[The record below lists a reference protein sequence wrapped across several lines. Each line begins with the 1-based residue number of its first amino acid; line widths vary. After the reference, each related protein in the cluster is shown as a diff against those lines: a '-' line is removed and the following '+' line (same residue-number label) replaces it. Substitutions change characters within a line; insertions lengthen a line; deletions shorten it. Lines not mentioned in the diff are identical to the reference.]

1 MQKPYAGRIR
11 GWKGLLLLTVNVLY
25 FVGHYDYFLPS
36 VLYGSEA
43 VDQKIQADFII
54 LGTGNHQ
61 DTVDF
66 IRSKEKASS
75 LFNHIKVVDDSDLM
89 QEPSTYELRKAVQKK
104 YDAVFAEF
112 GRSVYEYSKIVISF
126 DERNSFGIYLSDLEE
141 KVNVTVLVKNL
152 SFFERDAYRLL
163 DSGDRNVFCELQ
175 REYQVLG
182 IDAGYSVNDIVL
194 LESGQE
200 NRPYKGRKVSCFNV
214 GERLRQLS
222 EETFQSLCEYFQ
234 LDHTGFEGSFN
245 LLYLDAYWFDFVY
258 FGAERNYFSAYE
270 IFRESVDNSNLPLI
284 VRIDSRWSID
294 NSRIREIFHTD
305 LVIKAWTPVELLSR
319 MDRLSVV
326 ELWSIG
332 NRAPE
337 CINVKAQKVICLNNV
352 FFNGYRDVMAIKW
365 VVEKIAG
372 YHKSNKVECHGFT
385 PEEMKN
391 FEVCCRESHIRFV
404 RKSIFHSRLRLFAKL
419 SQISVE
425 EIVQAAERKEWII
438 VLNPFAAGKRFTEEE
453 FNRVKRYFYA
463 ARIFAG
469 SDNARILENVI
480 WIFAKKADEILANH
494 SVKEPFSFEICPIKR
509 EEVLL
514 PENTISREYIA
525 ASAAQKSIILYGASE
540 TAREF
545 LKKYGGMLRVKYV
558 MHDPEE
564 EADEFINRN
573 YPVIRFHREAIGADD
588 YVIICRS
595 FVHNIDKIPD
605 YALARDNFLRM
616 GFMVCR
622 DFTYYRIF
630 EAIEE
635 KKPIILFCGYCE
647 LAGMKQ
653 VLDLTSIIHSYC
665 LLFYHVGRET
675 MLTAPGFEDFVATA
689 KLCDILV
696 HAPLIVN
703 RGVLDADVKK
713 LVGKNTRL
721 IFVPQINFKGYAP
734 YKKGNY
740 LKRNNNL
747 KLFGICY
754 YPFLYEVSVLTELIK
769 EGKSNEEIF
778 EAVSEEDL
786 YSAEEI
792 RQNLRISLKMLEI
805 MDRPSDIPIYDFIED
820 NYRDHMLFKD
830 AVHANDIVFFE
841 YARRFVRHIGE
852 EQIVQEIDLTEQQ
865 CRKKGVYFQVA
876 TEEPVLPCVA
886 KALNLSFADKKKLY
900 MQKVTD
906 EYIRWRTFRQ
916 WVFDYCNYYRS
927 ALVVKRT
934 LNHKYRTRKVTIW
947 RNEEEQYSR
956 SDGE

>member
-1 MQKPYAGRIR
+1 MLP
-11 GWKGLLLLTVNVLY
+11 LTVNNVLY

-43 VDQKIQADFII
+43 VDQKVQADFII

-66 IRSKEKASS
+66 IRSKEKDSS
-75 LFNHIKVVDDSDLM
+75 LFNHIKVVDDSDFIR
-89 QEPSTYELRKAVQKK
+89 EPSTYEMRKAIQKK
-104 YDAVFAEF
+104 YDAIFAEF
-112 GRSVYEYSKIVISF
+112 GRSVYEYAKIVISF
-126 DERNSFGIYLSDLEE
+126 DERNSFGIYLSDLKE

-152 SFFERDAYRLL
+152 SFFERDAYSLL
-163 DSGDRNVFCELQ
+163 ESGNRNVFCELQ

-182 IDAGYSVNDIVL
+182 MDAGYSVNDIVL

-200 NRPYKGRKVSCFNV
+200 NQPYKGRKVLYFNV
-214 GERLRQLS
+214 GEKLRQLS
-222 EETFQSLCEYFQ
+222 EETFQALCRYFQ
-234 LDHTGFEGSFN
+234 LDHTGFDGSFHI
-245 LLYLDAYWFDFVY
+245 LFLDAYWFDFVF

-319 MDRLSVV
+319 MDQMRVV

-337 CINVKAQKVICLNNV
+337 CINVKAQKVICLHNV
-352 FFNGYRDVMAIKW
+352 FFEHYKDVMAVKG

-372 YHKSNKVECHGFT
+372 YHKSNKIECHGFT
-385 PEEMKN
+385 PEDMKN
-391 FEVCCRESHIRFV
+391 FEICCRESHIRFV
-404 RKSIFHSRLRLFAKL
+404 KKRMYHSRIRLFAQWN
-419 SQISVE
+419 QISVE
-425 EIVQAAERKEWII
+425 EIVKAAARHELII
-438 VLNPFAAGKRFTEEE
+438 VLNPCAAVKFTEEE
-453 FNRVKRYFYA
+453 FNRVKKYFYA
-463 ARIFAG
+463 ARIFKG
-469 SDNARILENVI
+469 SDNNRILENII
-480 WIFAKKADEILANH
+480 WIFANRPDEILANH
-494 SVKEPFSFEICPIKR
+494 SVQGHFTFEICPIKR

-514 PENTISREYIA
+514 PENTASREYIA
-525 ASAAQKSIILYGASE
+525 ASAARKSIILYGASE
-540 TAREF
+540 IAREF

-564 EADEFINRN
+564 EVDESVNKN
-573 YPVIRFHREAIGADD
+573 YPVIPFHREAIGADD
-588 YVIICRS
+588 YVIICKS

-622 DFTYYRIF
+622 DFTYYRIY

-653 VLDLTSIIHSYC
+653 VLDLTSIRHSYC

-675 MLTAPGFEDFVATA
+675 MLTAPGFDDFVAAA

-713 LVGKNTRL
+713 LVGENTKM

-754 YPFLYEVSVLTELIK
+754 YPFLYEVSVITERIQ
-769 EGKSNEEIF
+769 EGKSNEEIYT
-778 EAVSEEDL
+778 ELSKEDL
-786 YSAEEI
+786 YSEEEI

-830 AVHANDIVFFE
+830 AVHANDLVFFE
-841 YARRFVRHIGE
+841 YARRFVRYIGQ
-852 EQIVQEIDLTEQQ
+852 EQIVQEIDLTEQL
-865 CRKKGVYFQVA
+865 CRKNGVYFQVA

-886 KALNLSFADKKKLY
+886 KALDLSFVSRKKFY
-900 MQKVTD
+900 MEKVTD
-906 EYIRWRTFRQ
+906 EYIRWRTFKQ
-916 WVFDYCNYYRS
+916 WVFDYCDYYRS

-934 LNHKYRTRKVTIW
+934 LNCKYRTRKVIIW
-947 RNEEEQYSR
+947 RNEEDQY
-956 SDGE
+956 DLNNGECYE